1 MTQQITNQ
9 IAQAFATVDAI
20 ALEKLPKEIKK
31 EREFI
36 KYRINNLNETWRRNS
51 SFYEQMAYGEEVQIQ
66 KAIAKMNDTHEARNQ
81 RIAKKLNDKGIN
93 NIDLTNVD
101 IVWGDNFQTLINVGN
116 LQIDLRVVWAGG
128 YDIQC
133 LHNRVLCN
141 VKEVA

>member
-20 ALEKLPKEIKK
+20 ALEKLPTSIIAERKHYKDAVAEGKK
-31 EREFI
+31 HMMHSTFWEEM
-36 KYRINNLNETWRRNS
+36 K
-51 SFYEQMAYGEEVQIQ
+51 YGEEVQIQ
-66 KAIAKMNDTHEARNQ
+66 RAVKKMKATHEARNE
-81 RIAKKLNDKGIN
+81 RIAKKLNDKGIE

-101 IVWGDNFQTLINVGN
+101 VVWGNNFETHINVGN
-116 LQIDLRVVWAGG
+116 LQITLKVIWAGG

-141 VKEVA
+141 VKEIA

>member
-20 ALEKLPKEIKK
+20 ALEKLPTTITAQRKHYKDAVAEGKTYMMNCTFWEEMK
-31 EREFI
+31 
-36 KYRINNLNETWRRNS
+36 
-51 SFYEQMAYGEEVQIQ
+51 YGEEVQTQ
-66 KAIAKMNDTHEARNQ
+66 KALAKMKETHEARNE
-81 RIAKKLNDKGIN
+81 RIAKKLNDKGIK

-101 IVWGDNFQTLINVGN
+101 IIWGNNFETTMNVGN
-116 LQIDLRVVWAGG
+116 LQITLKVVWAGG
-128 YDIQC
+128 WNIQS